1 MKKEFSK
8 NLLQAAS
15 SCWCLA
21 HAEKAAFLIDGAAC
35 FSAVADAIDQAEKT
49 VFIAAWDIDSRIS
62 LLRGDDDSDDQT
74 DLGDFLNARVK
85 QTPGLHVYILNWDF
99 PMLYV
104 REREWLPILKL
115 GWKTHERVFYH
126 QDDQHPV
133 GASQHQKLV
142 VIDNQVAFCGG
153 LDLTNS
159 RWDTPEHRVEDP
171 RRTTPDGVAYPPFH
185 DIQMAVQGEAAAKLG
200 QLFTDRW
207 EWATGHCIAP
217 AKPAS
222 GSDAPWPD
230 NLSPDLADIQV
241 GISRTFPAY
250 KDRNQVFEVE
260 ALYTDGIEAAEKSIY
275 IETQYLTSAKIAGA
289 LEKSLS
295 REQGPDIC
303 IVLPRKSSGWLEQST
318 MDSIRARVL
327 KQLSAADD
335 HHRLQACYPVLDD
348 GKTPLYVHAKLMI
361 VDDRLAVI
369 GSANISNRSMRF
381 DSECVLAVTAE
392 PVEEDD
398 RVGDAILSLRHRLL
412 AEHLDKPV
420 DEVAEAFSGQETMNR
435 AIASLTGSSGRR
447 LRKLPSDQDL
457 PVDGAAIVR
466 DHELLDPESPIGFDR
481 MMDRFARNEQGTS
494 RMTQVLKLA
503 GVLLILLA
511 LAAVW
516 RWSPL
521 AEWASRENLAA
532 WAGNIQD
539 HPLSFPMVM
548 GVYVAGGFLMVPVT
562 LLVGVTAM
570 VFDPVTGTFYALSG
584 CLVNALI
591 TFLAG
596 AGLGKQMVRK
606 VAGKKLNHISRQMAR
621 QGILTVALIRN
632 IPVAPFSLV
641 NLIAGASHIRL
652 RDYLL
657 GTAAGM
663 LPGILVIT
671 IFADRLLKTLQDPGW
686 VNGLVAVSLA
696 GVMIAGN
703 IWVARRLSGK
713 GGKK

>member
-1 MKKEFSK
+1 LKKEIQVT
-8 NLLQAAS
+8 LLKENDN
-15 SCWCLA
+15 CWCLA
-21 HAEKAAFLIDGAAC
+21 HAQKAAFLIDGAAY
-35 FSAVADAIDQAEKT
+35 FSAVADAMEQAKKT
-49 VFIAAWDIDSRIS
+49 IFIAAWDIDSRIA
-62 LLRGDDDSDDQT
+62 LLRGNGVPDDQT
-74 DLGDFLNARVK
+74 DLGAFLNDKVK
-85 QTPGLHVYILNWDF
+85 RTPELHVYILNWDF

-115 GWKTHERVFYH
+115 GWKTHGRIFYH

-159 RWDTPEHRVEDP
+159 RWDTPEHRLDDP
-171 RRTTPDGVAYPPFH
+171 RRTTPDGEAYPPFH
-185 DIQMAVQGEAAAKLG
+185 DIQMAVQGEAAEKLG

-207 EWATGHCIAP
+207 QWATGYSIALP
-217 AKPAS
+217 KTAS
-222 GSDAPWPD
+222 APPWPE
-230 NLSPDLADIQV
+230 NLPPDLLDIQM
-241 GISRTFPAY
+241 GISRTLPAY
-250 KDRNQVFEVE
+250 KGRDQVLEVE
-260 ALYTDGIEAAEKSIY
+260 TLYTDGIKAAEKAIY

-289 LEKSLS
+289 LEDSLS
-295 REQGPDIC
+295 QEQGPDIC
-303 IVLPRKSSGWLEQST
+303 IVLPRESSGWLEQST

-335 HHRLQACYPVLDD
+335 HHRLQVFYPALDD
-348 GKTPLYVHAKLMI
+348 EKTALYVHAKLMI
-361 VDDRLAVI
+361 VDDRLALI
-369 GSANISNRSMRF
+369 GSANVSNRSMRF
-381 DSECVLAVTAE
+381 DSECVLAVAAK
-392 PVEEDD
+392 EDD
-398 RVGDAILSLRHRLL
+398 SVGEAILSLRNRLL

-420 DEVAEAFSGQETMNR
+420 DGVVKVFARQGAMNQT
-435 AIASLTGSSGRR
+435 IASLSESSGRR
-447 LRKLPSDQDL
+447 LQKLAFDQAL

-466 DHELLDPESPIGFDR
+466 DHELLDPETPIAFDR

-494 RMTQVLKLA
+494 KMPQVMKLA

-511 LAAVW
+511 LAAAW

-521 AEWASRENLAA
+521 AEWATRENLAA
-532 WAGNIQD
+532 WAEKIQD
-539 HPLSFPMVM
+539 QPLSFLIVM
-548 GVYVAGGFLMVPVT
+548 GGYIAGGFLMVPVT

-570 VFDPVTGTFYALSG
+570 VFDPVMGALYAWSG
-584 CLVNALI
+584 CLVSALT
-591 TFLAG
+591 TFWAG

-652 RDYLL
+652 KDYLL

-671 IFADRLLKTLQDPGW
+671 IFADRLLHTIQHPGW
-686 VNGLVAVSLA
+686 VNGLIAAALAV
-696 GVMIAGN
+696 VMIAGN
-703 IWVARRLSGK
+703 IWVTKRLSDK

>member
-8 NLLQAAS
+8 ALLTEKS
-15 SCWCLA
+15 NCWCLA
-21 HAEKAAFLIDGAAC
+21 HAEKAAFVIDGAAY
-35 FSAVADAIDQAEKT
+35 FSAVADAMDQAKKT
-49 VFIAAWDIDSRIS
+49 IFIAAWDIDSRIA
-62 LLRGDDDSDDQT
+62 LLRGNEFPDDQT
-74 DLGDFLNARVK
+74 DLGTFLNAKVK
-85 QTPGLHVYILNWDF
+85 RTPELHVYILNWDF

-115 GWKTHERVFYH
+115 GWKTHGRIFYH

-142 VIDNQVAFCGG
+142 VVDNQVAFCGG

-159 RWDTPEHRVEDP
+159 RWDTSEHRVDDP
-171 RRTTPDGVAYPPFH
+171 RRTTPDGDVYPPFH
-185 DIQMAVQGEAAAKLG
+185 DIQMAVQGEAAAKVG

-207 EWATGHCIAP
+207 QWATGYSIALP
-217 AKPAS
+217 KTAS
-222 GSDAPWPD
+222 APPWPE
-230 NLSPDLADIQV
+230 NLPPDLLDIQM
-241 GISRTFPAY
+241 GISRTLPAY
-250 KDRNQVFEVE
+250 KGRDQVLEVE
-260 ALYTDGIEAAEKSIY
+260 TLYTEGIKAAEKAIY

-289 LEKSLS
+289 LEDSLS
-295 REQGPDIC
+295 QEQGPDIC
-303 IVLPRKSSGWLEQST
+303 IVLPRESSGWLEQST

-327 KQLSAADD
+327 KQLSATDD
-335 HHRLQACYPVLDD
+335 HHRLQVFYPALDD
-348 GKTPLYVHAKLMI
+348 EKTAVYVHAKLMI
-361 VDDRLAVI
+361 VDDRLVLI

-381 DSECVLAVTAE
+381 DSECVLAVEAK
-392 PVEEDD
+392 EDD
-398 RVGDAILSLRHRLL
+398 SVGQAILSLRNRLL

-420 DEVAEAFSGQETMNR
+420 DAVVKAFARQGAMNQT
-435 AIASLTGSSGRR
+435 IASLSESSGRR
-447 LRKLPSDQDL
+447 LQKLSFGQAL

-466 DHELLDPESPIGFDR
+466 DHELLDPEAPIAFDR

-494 RMTQVLKLA
+494 KSPQVMKLA
-503 GVLLILLA
+503 GVLLILLS
-511 LAAVW
+511 LAAAW

-521 AEWASRENLAA
+521 AEWATRENLAA
-532 WAGNIQD
+532 WAEKIQD
-539 HPLSFPMVM
+539 QPLSFLIVL

-570 VFDPVTGTFYALSG
+570 VFDPFMGVLYALSG
-584 CLVNALI
+584 CLVSALA
-591 TFLAG
+591 TFWAG

-606 VAGKKLNHISRQMAR
+606 VAGKKLNRISRQMAR

-652 RDYLL
+652 KDYLL

-671 IFADRLLKTLQDPGW
+671 IFADRLLHTIQNPGW
-686 VNGLVAVSLA
+686 VNGLIAAVLA
-696 GVMIAGN
+696 VVMIAGN
-703 IWVARRLSGK
+703 IWVTKRLSGK